1 MAIDDLATHVTGL
14 LQRATSGDREA
25 LEKAYALVHDALR
38 RIVRA
43 RMSQADQISLDATMV
58 INDVWMKLLDR
69 PDISWNDRQHFFC
82 TASRIVRR
90 LLCDH
95 ARTRRRRKRGG
106 DRVRQSLDDISELAA
121 PDLPADDELLL
132 GGDVDLLKLD
142 AAITRLEAA
151 HPDLAEV
158 VELRYFGGFSDD
170 HIGQV
175 ILNLNPGTVRRRWIK
190 AKTLLHLYL
199 TTDQT
204 PNDPANAV

>member
-38 RIVRA
+38 RIIRA

-58 INDVWMKLLDR
+58 VNDVWMKLLDR
-69 PDISWNDRQHFFC
+69 PDISWNDRQHFFR
-82 TASRIVRR
+82 TASRIVRQ

-95 ARTRRRRKRGG
+95 ARERRTRKRGG
-106 DRVRQSLDDISELAA
+106 GRVKQSLDDIAEPSA
-121 PDLPADDELLL
+121 PDLSDHDELL
-132 GGDVDLLKLD
+132 GGDVDLLQLD
-142 AAITRLEAA
+142 TALTRLEAA

-170 HIGQV
+170 HIGRV
-175 ILNLNPGTVRRRWIK
+175 ILNLHPGTVRRRWTK

-199 TTDQT
+199 TTDQS
-204 PNDPANAV
+204 PNDAANAV

>member
-1 MAIDDLATHVTGL
+1 MAIDDLATQITVL
-14 LQRATSGDREA
+14 LQQATSGDRDA

-43 RMSQADQISLDATMV
+43 RMSQADQLSLDATMV
-58 INDVWMKLLDR
+58 VNDVWMKLLDR
-69 PDISWNDRQHFFC
+69 PDISWNDRQHFFR
-82 TASRIVRR
+82 TASRIVRQ

-95 ARTRRRRKRGG
+95 ARTRRARKRGG
-106 DRVRQSLDDISELAA
+106 GRVKQSLDDVAEPAA
-121 PDLPADDELLL
+121 PDLPADGELLL
-132 GGDVDLLKLD
+132 GGEVDILKLD

-170 HIGQV
+170 HIGRV
-175 ILNLNPGTVRRRWIK
+175 ILDLNPGTVRRRWSK

-199 TTDQT
+199 TTDS
-204 PNDPANAV
+204 PPADAANTV